1 MTWITIRRKRKG
13 ESVKILAPRNLTWVS
28 TRRKRKGEPVKI
40 LAPRNLTWI
49 TIRRKRKG
57 ESVKILAPR
66 RKRKGEPVKILA
78 PRNLTWITIR
88 RKRKGESVK
97 ILAPR
102 YLSNSSCYFICC
114 TFSELIYL
122 LPSLSLTPW
131 CGKALGDFAL
141 INLDSSMS
149 YLKRTT
155 KEKGGVMRI

>member
-49 TIRRKRKG
+49 TI
-57 ESVKILAPR
+57 R

>member
-78 PRNLTWITIR
+78 PRY
-88 RKRKGESVK
+88 
-97 ILAPR
+97 P
-102 YLSNSSCYFICC
+102 SNSSCCVICC
-114 TFSELIYL
+114 TFSEPTLCFVVL
-122 LPSLSLTPW
+122 LLEGTSR
-131 CGKALGDFAL
+131 CGKASGNSSLF
-141 INLDSSMS
+141 NLDNSTS
-149 YLKRTT
+149 YLKGAP
-155 KEKGGVMRI
+155 EEGGGD

>member
-1 MTWITIRRKRKG
+1 MNLVEDDPCLHQRRKRKG

-28 TRRKRKGEPVKI
+28 T
-40 LAPRNLTWI
+40 
-49 TIRRKRKG
+49 
-57 ESVKILAPR
+57 R